1 MIVLRQKIFR
11 TSSEVSSRI
20 NSVPSITRKSPVTQ
34 VKEGT
39 LKSLEG
45 DIEKLTVK
53 NGKRLFAPKGSILLT
68 KALDRARNMTEGDYF
83 KMLSNKLK
91 YVRKLR

>member
-20 NSVPSITRKSPVTQ
+20 NSVPSITRKSPITQ
-34 VKEGT
+34 VREGT
-39 LKSLEG
+39 IKSLEG

-53 NGKRLFAPKGSILLT
+53 DGKRLFAPRGSIQLT
-68 KALDRARNMTEGDYF
+68 EALNRARKMTEGDYF

-91 YVRKLR
+91 YVRRLR

>member
-20 NSVPSITRKSPVTQ
+20 NSVPSITRKSPITQ

-39 LKSLEG
+39 IKSLEG

-53 NGKRLFAPKGSILLT
+53 DGKRLFAPRGSIQLT
-68 KALDRARNMTEGDYF
+68 KALNQAQKMTEGDYF

-91 YVRKLR
+91 YVKRLR

>member
-11 TSSEVSSRI
+11 TASEVSSRI
-20 NSVPSITRKSPVTQ
+20 GSAPSITRKPVMTQ

-39 LKSLEG
+39 VKSLEG
-45 DIEKLTVK
+45 DLEKLTVK
-53 NGKRLFAPKGSILLT
+53 NGKRLFAPKGSTQLT
-68 KALDRARNMTEGDYF
+68 KALNQAQKMTEGDYF

-91 YVRKLR
+91 YVKRLR